1 MGVTGARD
9 RVGSAAHDVVR
20 RARVHT
26 DLPIGVG
33 LGVRS
38 GAQAAELA
46 AYADAVIVG
55 SAFVSRAAE
64 GVEPVRAL
72 AAELA
77 AGVRSSVP
85 AGQPL

>member
-9 RVGSAAHDVVR
+9 TVSAGAGELVGR
-20 RARVHT
+20 IRAHT

-46 AYADAVIVG
+46 AVADAVIVG
-55 SAFVSRAAE
+55 SAFVTRAAQ
-64 GVEPVRAL
+64 GVAEVRDL

-77 AGVRSSVP
+77 EGVRTATP
-85 AGQPL
+85 IG